1 MRRILIKPSLAQLDD
16 LVLQKSN
23 LLFEGHLFLTQRR
36 LVGADQ
42 PVLLGL
48 KFVYYIGLLAEQRLH
63 LELVSLHH
71 LVLDRELLGV
81 RALSVSARQL
91 EIGRSSLLFLE

>member
-1 MRRILIKPSLAQLDD
+1 VPRILIKASLAQLDD

-23 LLFEGHLFLTQRR
+23 LLFEGHLLLSQRR

-42 PVLLGL
+42 SVLLGL
-48 KFVYYIGLLAEQRLH
+48 EFVYYLGLLVEQGLH

-71 LVLDRELLGV
+71 LVLDGELLGV

-91 EIGRSSLLFLE
+91 EIGSSSLLFLE